1 MIKNTYTPPTYA
13 KHVSWELATFHPS
26 ILRNKCSTIYV
37 DLLLSLVTIT
47 KEIQAIEKKREK
59 KEKRRKKEKMS
70 WTH

>member
-1 MIKNTYTPPTYA
+1 
-13 KHVSWELATFHPS
+13 
-26 ILRNKCSTIYV
+26 
-37 DLLLSLVTIT
+37 LLSLVTIT